1 MRFYQTQRP
10 FYCGIDLHAKQ
21 MFVCI
26 LNAAGE
32 IVLHRNIPADG
43 DALRRVLEP
52 FRDGLVVGV
61 ATNLR
66 SVPDVLV
73 VAAIV

>member
-26 LNAAGE
+26 LNDAGE

-52 FRDGLVVGV
+52 FRDGLVV
-61 ATNLR
+61 
-66 SVPDVLV
+66 D
-73 VAAIV
+73 VAAGV

>member
-1 MRFYQTQRP
+1 MRFYQTQRR

-26 LNAAGE
+26 LNHAGE

-52 FRDGLVVGV
+52 FRDGLVV
-61 ATNLR
+61 
-66 SVPDVLV
+66 D
-73 VAAIV
+73 VAAGV